1 MIRIN
6 LIQVREV
13 KRRLGLRRQMQ
24 VASVLLIA
32 AIGLGGWLFYAQGQ
46 TRRARQYELR
56 DIEAELKSLEKIIE
70 EVAWFEEQTKLL
82 QRKIESIQALKTNQR
97 IPAPYLEEISRR
109 LPEQVWLEALQETGA
124 TVRIRGKSLN
134 GNPGVADFMKS
145 IEQSPLFGTAGLIE
159 SISETIQDRT
169 VMSFTI
175 TVPMIMPKKEQ
186 ATS

>member
-13 KRRLGLRRQMQ
+13 KRRLGMRRQMQ
-24 VASVLLIA
+24 VACVLLIA
-32 AIGLGGWLFYAQGQ
+32 ALGVGGWVFYTQGQ
-46 TRRARQYELR
+46 ARRAREYELR

-70 EVAWFEEQTKLL
+70 EVAQFEEQTALL
-82 QRKIESIQALKTNQR
+82 QRQLESIQTLKINQR

-109 LPEQVWLEALQETGA
+109 LPEQVWLEALQETSA
-124 TVRIRGKSLN
+124 TVKIRGKSLN

-159 SISETIQDRT
+159 SRSEIIQDRT

-175 TVPMIMPKKEQ
+175 TVPMILPKKEQ